1 MFSKCFHRYIE
12 EYSKAHETGLFCVVG
27 TTIHGYTFSMFL
39 MDIFACFNGKK
50 MINSMTNGQFV
61 PENDHYP

>member
-1 MFSKCFHRYIE
+1 MFSKSFHRYIE

-39 MDIFACFNGKK
+39 MVIFVHSNGKK
-50 MINSMTNGQFV
+50 MIKTVKNGQIAA
-61 PENDHYP
+61 ENGCFY